1 MILFIYGYT
10 TEDKEEHSELIVKNK
25 HVGDCSL
32 PNHDT
37 KLETNAQTAV
47 KNVFKFL
54 ETKVESGLH

>member
-1 MILFIYGYT
+1 MILFIYDFT

-32 PNHDT
+32 PNDT

-47 KNVFKFL
+47 RNVFKFL
-54 ETKVESGLH
+54 EI